1 MRGKRALKLRWR
13 SRISDKGF
21 TLLEVLLAVVI
32 GAMVLTVLY
41 ASFFQIIKAKESAEN
56 TIELYHEA
64 NTVFSRMTK
73 DLQAAY
79 LRGKVFSDSITYPY
93 SSFVGAKE
101 GDQSFMRFTSLSRE
115 PGIKSKDSDQAEI
128 SYYLEPIPQSDLF
141 LLIRSENPRIGTD
154 SGGIQYPISEH
165 IVEFNLT
172 YISDNVEG
180 PVEEWDSSQTGS
192 LPKAV
197 QVTLTMRS
205 PRGENVTFSSLIGIP
220 VAN

>member
-1 MRGKRALKLRWR
+1 LKLQWR
-13 SRISDKGF
+13 FLISDKGF

-32 GAMVLTVLY
+32 GVIVLTVLY
-41 ASFFQIIKAKESAEN
+41 ASFFQIIKAKDSAEN

-64 NTVFSRMTK
+64 STVFSRITE

-79 LRGKVFSDSITYPY
+79 QRGKVYSDSINYPY

-101 GDQSFMRFTSLSRE
+101 GDQSSIRFTSLSRE

-141 LLIRSENPRIGTD
+141 LLIRGENPRIGTD
-154 SGGIQYPISEH
+154 SGGIQYPISER
-165 IVEFNLT
+165 IVGFNLA

-180 PVEEWDSSQTGS
+180 SVEEWDSSQTGS

-197 QVTLTMRS
+197 EVTLTMRS
-205 PRGENVTFSSLIGIP
+205 PTGEDVTFSSLIGIP
-220 VAN
+220 TAN